1 MNEKK
6 VHYQRVMKIIAKRKD
21 SLRYYWT
28 LSDIIELREIKKM
41 NWLKNNTSVKKLL
54 EILKNA
60 NDIFD

>member
-41 NWLKNNTSVKKLL
+41 N
-54 EILKNA
+54 
-60 NDIFD
+60 